1 MGSVAVDEDQVWNG
15 VASVAALGAVA
26 ATKPLV
32 EKVWKGLSGKEAPG
46 NPAHQDVSWGEAVMW
61 ALVTGALVGVIRLL
75 AQRAAASAWAKARG
89 DYPEALRTTRP

>member
-1 MGSVAVDEDQVWNG
+1 MSLDEEQVWNG
-15 VASVAALGAVA
+15 VASGAAIGAVM

-32 EKVWKGLSGKEAPG
+32 ERVWKLVARREAPG
-46 NPAHQDVSWGEAVMW
+46 NPAHQDVSWGEALAW

-75 AQRAAASAWAKARG
+75 AQRTAASAWARATG